1 VLVAVH
7 VVVVLV
13 VAREVV
19 VLRFLGVHLNIFKV
33 AVRYEVR
40 VVVGYEYVVVYK
52 FGQVCGKVHANT
64 LVEHLARHV
73 VAVHEYVVNGVVESV
88 ERVVVVVAVVGTYA
102 YSRYCHFGFVIRVGV
117 VLVAAVYLDSVGGR
131 SVGHLDKAA
140 VYCGHGFPVVVAADG
155 EPCGVVVREAVLRAV
170 NNEPVVWHA
179 YFEKDNDARIL
190 SRW

>member
-1 VLVAVH
+1 M
-7 VVVVLV
+7 
-13 VAREVV
+13 
-19 VLRFLGVHLNIFKV
+19 
-33 AVRYEVR
+33 
-40 VVVGYEYVVVYK
+40 
-52 FGQVCGKVHANT
+52 
-64 LVEHLARHV
+64 VEHLARHV

-140 VYCGHGFPVVVAADG
+140 VYCGHSLPVVVAADG

-179 YFEKDNDARIL
+179 YFEQVVSHELVFGVVVVGKVICRCVRVCFAAFL
-190 SRW
+190 S